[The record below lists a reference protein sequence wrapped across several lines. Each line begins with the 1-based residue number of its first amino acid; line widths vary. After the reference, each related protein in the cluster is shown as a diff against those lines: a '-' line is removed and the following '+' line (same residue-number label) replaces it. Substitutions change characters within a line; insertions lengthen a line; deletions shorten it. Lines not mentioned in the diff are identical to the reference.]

1 MCDVELDIGREFVK
15 NGIIYIDIARSSNG
29 RTTVS
34 GTVNPSSNLGL
45 AIYLAY
51 HQVNR
56 FLPVSITFYLNH
68 KMLQIYF
75 L

>member
-15 NGIIYIDIARSSNG
+15 NGIICIDIARSSNG

-45 AIYLAY
+45 AISLYEYIILSLI
-51 HQVNR
+51 VLNFDK
-56 FLPVSITFYLNH
+56 FLFICKTIF
-68 KMLQIYF
+68 
-75 L
+75 